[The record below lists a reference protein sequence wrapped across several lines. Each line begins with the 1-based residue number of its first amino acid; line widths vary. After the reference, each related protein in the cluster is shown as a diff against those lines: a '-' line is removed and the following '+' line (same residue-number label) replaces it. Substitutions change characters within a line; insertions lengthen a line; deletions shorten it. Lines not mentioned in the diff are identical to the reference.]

1 MSNTLPSTSRV
12 QSLDEDQFLLAEF
25 RKAIRRYAQTPVLN
39 LDKQFNHKFE
49 FFVHLYQEII
59 PRVGMQ
65 LPPNRWSYHRIGLIK
80 KGSADFTCGIYK
92 FKAKKNTLI
101 IIPSRMLNTSVWEED
116 ATGYLVVFNLDFFFQ
131 NNFPH
136 KLLEN
141 KRTLNA
147 SVQPYLYLTDEEAN
161 KIEDIFKTIVAEKQ
175 GNRKHKNELIAI
187 KLIEL
192 IILAER
198 FYESEQIQTDPA
210 PREIVKQFSQL
221 VEANFMTERNV
232 SFYASKLFVHPNYLN
247 ALIKTA
253 TGFTSK
259 ESIQNRIILEAK
271 FLLHSTDLSVKEISN
286 ELGFDDPNYFTVFF
300 KRHVNVS
307 PAAYRAS
314 FV

>member
-198 FYESEQIQTDPA
+198 FYESEQIQTDRA

-259 ESIQNRIILEAK
+259 ESIQNRIVLEAK